1 MPLERVL
8 YANTQNPQ
16 ASSMMIQIYN
26 DSVAIMFGRMGEDEM
41 FELSRQMT
49 SVILPFEK
57 NPELKNKSMG
67 WLTGDHALAD
77 LRKHLGYRLEVMA

>member
-8 YANTQNPQ
+8 FANTQNPQ

-41 FELSRQMT
+41 FEL
-49 SVILPFEK
+49 
-57 NPELKNKSMG
+57 KNKSMS